1 MLSPDHNSQ
10 DPTTWPTVAPEC
22 GWMVGVL
29 EIWPILGVK
38 QRSPH
43 QWKRRGKLPPADY
56 ASVNGTEAWEV
67 RTILAWAEQTG
78 RLEPKIVDD
87 HGHVDV
93 VASEERRTHLA
104 ALFAATFGRDPD
116 YRRRGVWPTR
126 EPVNEEPPIVG
137 TATATPF
144 AVVGTAEITDP
155 TLRTTAKATDV
166 TVNGMDAVLVE
177 PRLKGDSKKR
187 RSFRKPG
194 VTA

>member
-93 VASEERRTHLA
+93 VASEERKRHLA

-126 EPVNEEPPIVG
+126 EPVADDTPTP
-137 TATATPF
+137 ATP
-144 AVVGTAEITDP
+144 ATIPPPPPPPVVANGTD
-155 TLRTTAKATDV
+155 RTF
-166 TVNGMDAVLVE
+166 VE
-177 PRLKGDSKKR
+177 PRLKGDTKKHR
-187 RSFRKPG
+187 SSFRKPG

>member
-1 MLSPDHNSQ
+1 MNLMLSPDHNSQ

-56 ASVNGTEAWEV
+56 PSVNGTEAWEV

-87 HGHVDV
+87 NGRVDV
-93 VASEERRTHLA
+93 EASEERKRHLA
-104 ALFAATFGRDPD
+104 AMFPATFGREPV
-116 YRRRGVWPTR
+116 YPNRRGVWPKI
-126 EPVNEEPPIVG
+126 EPAPMTTIPAGFGAPE
-137 TATATPF
+137 ATEAP
-144 AVVGTAEITDP
+144 AAKP
-155 TLRTTAKATDV
+155 APATTAAANGTDRV
-166 TVNGMDAVLVE
+166 FVE
-177 PRLKGDSKKR
+177 PRLKGEPAKK

-194 VTA
+194 VPA